1 GQAIWDDV
9 RRPTRMCGTVM
20 DIHDLRQAR
29 LRAEEANIAKSSFLA
44 AMSHE
49 IRTPLNGVLG
59 MADVLSRTDLS
70 DRQAG
75 MVGTIVESGNN
86 LLQILNDILDI
97 SKIEAGKLVLED
109 HDFDLEEIVSG
120 AHQLF
125 SPHAREKNL
134 AFSVEI
140 EPAAEGH
147 YLGDPIR
154 LRQILFNLISNALKF
169 TERGSVEVTIK
180 RLPADDQGPVPAP
193 EGVSGETPCPV
204 IRFCVRDTGIGIEAD
219 ALRRI
224 FKAFEQ
230 ADGSTTRAFGG
241 TGLGLSICEQLAQM
255 MGGRI
260 AAESTP
266 GAGSTFF
273 FDVPLRPYRGLDG
286 SMRPAGAARDGG
298 THDAAGIA
306 GVQRILVAEDND
318 VNQAIIEAMLEPTGV
333 DVVIAPDGEAA
344 LEAWES
350 QPFDLILMD
359 NRMPKMDG
367 LRATQLIREREIE
380 RAIPRTP
387 IIALTAN
394 VMADYVHAYHEAG
407 MDGVLAKPVSLKTL
421 FDAIEGLRDDAPS
434 EAGKARRAG

>member
-1 GQAIWDDV
+1 
-9 RRPTRMCGTVM
+9 
-20 DIHDLRQAR
+20 
-29 LRAEEANIAKSSFLA
+29 
-44 AMSHE
+44 
-49 IRTPLNGVLG
+49 
-59 MADVLSRTDLS
+59 
-70 DRQAG
+70 
-75 MVGTIVESGNN
+75 
-86 LLQILNDILDI
+86 
-97 SKIEAGKLVLED
+97 
-109 HDFDLEEIVSG
+109 
-120 AHQLF
+120 
-125 SPHAREKNL
+125 KNL
-134 AFSVEI
+134 AFSVYVD
-140 EPAAEGH
+140 PGAEGH

-180 RLPADDQGPVPAP
+180 RLPADDQGPVSAP

-224 FKAFEQ
+224 FRAFEQ

-266 GAGSTFF
+266 GAGATFF
-273 FDVPLRPYRGLDG
+273 FDVPLRPYRGLAG
-286 SMRPAGAARDGG
+286 ATRPAGAARDGG

-367 LRATQLIREREIE
+367 LRATQLIRQREIE

-394 VMADYVHAYHEAG
+394 VMSDYVHAYHEAG